1 MMTEQLWL
9 WIGFSTFVLAMLAL
23 DFGVVHRTSHVASFR
38 EAITRTLAWIRH
50 ASKNSLRVKG
60 TLWN

>member
-9 WIGFSTFVLAMLAL
+9 WIGFSTFALAMLAL
-23 DFGVVHRTSHVASFR
+23 DLGVLHRKSHVASFC
-38 EAITRTLAWIRH
+38 EATRTVAWIRH
-50 ASKNSLRVKG
+50 ASNNSLRVKG